1 MADAARLFLFLTS
14 STCFVSKYF
23 SHFLQCGSCLLTSS
37 LGLAGSCAETGIACR
52 ILSGLLP
59 PQEDL
64 GDLQTGRKLCRGFWR
79 LQKTPRVSSASLIP
93 F

>member
-23 SHFLQCGSCLLTSS
+23 SQFVQCGSCLLTSS
-37 LGLAGSCAETGIACR
+37 LGLARSCGETGIACQ
-52 ILSGLLP
+52 GVLP
-59 PQEDL
+59 PQGDL
-64 GDLQTGRKLCRGFWR
+64 GDLQTATKLCRASRGCR
-79 LQKTPRVSSASLIP
+79 NPQSILSVSLTP